1 MTTRFEQFADGLSE
15 RERETLFATV
25 PVLIAWIGGADGVFD
40 AAELDAA
47 IDELI
52 AGSTVLGDRFRHS
65 MAAEEAFARI
75 PEMVR
80 APDKLEFHGHLMRL
94 RDIVREMPEDLAGE
108 FRAFVLHLGLHIARA
123 SGSFL
128 GLGDPINEDERLVL
142 TRIVH
147 ALDIPV
153 RDPRV
158 RAALRLDGDDDD
170 RGDGGGP
177 EETLAR

>member
-1 MTTRFEQFADGLSE
+1 MTTRFEKFAEGLSD

-40 AAELDAA
+40 GAELDAA

-52 AGSTVLGDRFRHS
+52 AGSNVLGPAFRHS
-65 MAAEEAFARI
+65 MSAEEAFAQI

-94 RDIVREMPEDLAGE
+94 RDIVRAMPDELAED
-108 FRAFVLHLGLHIARA
+108 FRAFVLHLALHIARA

-128 GLGDPINEDERLVL
+128 GFGDPINDDERMVI

-147 ALDIPV
+147 ALEIPV
-153 RDPRV
+153 RDRRV
-158 RAALRLDGDDDD
+158 RASLRLDGGDDDD
-170 RGDGGGP
+170 GGDGGPGAS
-177 EETLAR
+177 LAG

>member
-1 MTTRFEQFADGLSE
+1 MTTRFEAFAAELDA
-15 RERETLFATV
+15 RERETLLSTV

-40 AAELDAA
+40 GAELDAA

-52 AGSTVLGDRFRHS
+52 ASSDHLGPAFRHS

-94 RDIVREMPEDLAGE
+94 RDVVRQMPEDLAIE
-108 FRAFVLHLGLHIARA
+108 FRAFVLHLALHIARA

-128 GLGDPINEDERLVL
+128 GLGNPINEDERLVL
-142 TRIVH
+142 LRIVN
-147 ALDIPV
+147 ALEIPV
-153 RDPRV
+153 RDRGT
-158 RAALRLDGDDDD
+158 RASLGLDDDD
-170 RGDGGGP
+170 DDDPGGGAGLD
-177 EETLAR
+177 LAR

>member
-1 MTTRFEQFADGLSE
+1 
-15 RERETLFATV
+15 
-25 PVLIAWIGGADGVFD
+25 
-40 AAELDAA
+40 
-47 IDELI
+47 
-52 AGSTVLGDRFRHS
+52 

-94 RDIVREMPEDLAGE
+94 RDIVRGMPDDLAGE

-153 RDPRV
+153 SDRRV
-158 RAALRLDGDDDD
+158 RASLRLDGGDD
-170 RGDGGGP
+170 GGGGGGP